1 VTRLRRGH
9 RSPGPDTGREPG
21 TSPEPDSGAWWTDP
35 GAEGSGGAGADA
47 GRADRPEAVQASLPP
62 LPPSSRERRPREPW
76 IPEPPPFRTLSG
88 PDIAGIVLL
97 GALGIGVLVVLG
109 LFVLNRFDERDPVAA
124 ATPAASSAPAPT
136 RAPASA
142 PAVATPVPTSAP
154 AASTPA
160 TPTRSPEVVVP
171 GPLAGAAYSGPLRP
185 LEPVSAGAA
194 CTAGPTDDGKGGE
207 VRHDAELVLDDDPET
222 AWMCRGLAVGKRL
235 TIRFDAP
242 TTVAEIGIVNGWA
255 KGRAGSRSDLYR
267 QYRRIEAVR
276 YRFDGDRWIDHE
288 LDPTDRSTQTLRIPA
303 TTTRTV
309 TVELREISSASRD
322 ATAVSGLTFAGP
334 PAG

>member
-1 VTRLRRGH
+1 MTRLRRGH

-97 GALGIGVLVVLG
+97 GALGIAVLVVLG
-109 LFVLNRFDERDPVAA
+109 LFVLNRFDQRDPVAA
-124 ATPAASSAPAPT
+124 ATPAVSGPATPT
-136 RAPASA
+136 SPA
-142 PAVATPVPTSAP
+142 PAVTTPAAVPRPAGTTP
-154 AASTPA
+154 AAS
-160 TPTRSPEVVVP
+160 TRSPEVVVP
-171 GPLAGAAYSGPLRP
+171 GPLIGAPYSGPLTP
-185 LEPVSAGAA
+185 VQPVSAGAA
-194 CTAGPTDDGKGGE
+194 CTAEPTDGGDGGR
-207 VRHDAELVLDDDPET
+207 VRHDPELVLDDDPGT

-235 TIRFDAP
+235 TIRFAEP
-242 TTVAEIGIVNGWA
+242 TTVAEIGIINGWA

-267 QYRRIEAVR
+267 QNRRVSTVR
-276 YRFDGDRWIDHE
+276 YRFDGDRWIDDE
-288 LDPTDRSTQTLRIPA
+288 LDTTDRSVQTLRIPA

-309 TVELREISSASRD
+309 TVELREVSSAARD
-322 ATAVSGLTFAGP
+322 ATAISGLTFAGP
-334 PAG
+334 PTG